1 MADTI
6 FFITIPDYARDS
18 FLNNIKVNYLI
29 IVIIALLAAMIIG
42 LNIRWPNT
50 QDNQLNQI
58 ISRGEL
64 RVSAISSPLI
74 YLDEHKNLHG
84 FDYELVQSFADY
96 LGIKLIVTIRPSVEL
111 LFNDIEKE
119 KADIGV
125 AGLLYNKDR
134 LQTMKTGPS
143 YLNVTQQLVY
153 RKGSVRPKNFK
164 ELKGRLVV
172 MAGSAHV
179 STLKS
184 LTDIYPE
191 LTWEETTEFTTNQL
205 LEMVGEGLIDYT
217 LEDSISVALQ
227 QRIHPEIAVGFDL
240 VDDHAVTWYMKRL
253 NDDSLN
259 AALLDFFNVSNETD
273 LLARLDEKYFSHVE
287 SFDYFDTMSFIK
299 AINNKLPSY
308 QPLFEKY
315 ATALDWKLLAA
326 IAWQESHWDP
336 LATSP
341 TGVRGLMMLTK
352 PTAETMGITDRLDA
366 EESIKGGAAYLEYL
380 MQRLPVSIA
389 DDDRIW
395 FALSAYNMGYGHM
408 QDVRKLTE
416 LQGGDP
422 DRWLDVKSRL
432 PLLTQPKYYSQLNYG
447 YARGHEAYRYVENIR
462 RYHQSL
468 VGYLQN
474 QDKKQRALS
483 IAEKSL
489 IISPPT
495 EQSHEQEYKVEQ
507 NITNNQ
513 KDITDEKEQTTT
525 TQSKISLNYIQ
536 SLQSQ
541 YKFSILSPSRD
552 KLPLGQYLL
561 SITPEKHTQDK
572 EQAEPVE

>member
-1 MADTI
+1 M
-6 FFITIPDYARDS
+6 
-18 FLNNIKVNYLI
+18 NNIKVNYFI
-29 IVIIALLAAMIIG
+29 IGIIALVAAMIIG
-42 LNIRWPNT
+42 LNLRWPNT
-50 QDNQLNQI
+50 QNNQLNQI
-58 ISRGEL
+58 LSRGEL

-74 YLDEHKNLHG
+74 YLDDEANLHG

-96 LGIKLIVTIRPSVEL
+96 LGVKLIITMRPTVEL
-111 LFNDIEKE
+111 IFDDIEE
-119 KADIGV
+119 GNADIGV

-134 LQTMKTGPS
+134 LQKMKTGPS

-153 RKGSVRPKNFK
+153 RKGSTRPKSFNDI
-164 ELKGRLVV
+164 KGKLVV
-172 MAGSAHV
+172 MAGSAHA

-184 LTDIYPE
+184 LAGKYPE
-191 LTWEETTEFTTNQL
+191 LTWQETTEYTTNQL
-205 LEMVGEGLIDYT
+205 LEMVAEGLIDYT

-240 VDDHAVTWYMKRL
+240 VDDHAITWYMKRL

-259 AALLDFFNVSNETD
+259 AALLDFFNVSNEID
-273 LLARLDEKYFSHVE
+273 LLARLDEKYFSHVS
-287 SFDYFDTMSFIK
+287 SFDYFDTISFIN
-299 AINNKLPSY
+299 AINKKLPNY

-315 ATALDWKLLAA
+315 ATTLDWKLLAA

-352 PTAETMGITDRLDA
+352 PTAETMGVADRLDA

-395 FALSAYNMGYGHM
+395 FALAAYNMGYGHM

-416 LQGGDP
+416 MQGGDP

-432 PLLTQPKYYSQLNYG
+432 PLLTQKKYYSQLNYG

-474 QDKKQRALS
+474 QDKKQRALA

-489 IISPPT
+489 ILFPPLT
-495 EQSHEQEYKVEQ
+495 TPNEQKQAVENADTAKQDDVTSNAPQASSTQNPHQEKVSL
-507 NITNNQ
+507 
-513 KDITDEKEQTTT
+513 KHV
-525 TQSKISLNYIQ
+525 QSAPVQ
-536 SLQSQ
+536 Q
-541 YKFSILSPSRD
+541 
-552 KLPLGQYLL
+552 KLPAIPPKDTLTLGQYFL
-561 SITPEKHTQDK
+561 SPHTQEGSHAK
-572 EQAEPVE
+572 EPTEPVTTNN

>member
-1 MADTI
+1 M
-6 FFITIPDYARDS
+6 
-18 FLNNIKVNYLI
+18 NNIKVNYLI

-42 LNIRWPNT
+42 FNIRWPNT
-50 QDNQLNQI
+50 QDNQLSQI

-64 RVSAISSPLI
+64 RVSAVSSPLI
-74 YLDEHKNLHG
+74 YLDDQGSLHG

-96 LGIKLIVTIRPSVEL
+96 LNLKLTVTMRPTVEQ
-111 LFNDIEKE
+111 LFNDVDNES
-119 KADIGV
+119 ADIGV

-134 LQTMKTGPS
+134 LEKMKTGPS

-153 RKGSVRPKNFK
+153 RKGSTRPKSFDDI
-164 ELKGRLVV
+164 KGKLVV
-172 MAGSAHV
+172 MKGSAHA
-179 STLKS
+179 STLKQLS
-184 LTDIYPE
+184 EKYPN
-191 LTWEETTEFTTNQL
+191 LTWQETTEFTTNQL
-205 LEMVGEGLIDYT
+205 LEMVAEGLIDYT

-227 QRIHPEIAVGFDL
+227 QRIHPEVAVGFDL
-240 VDDHAVTWYMKRL
+240 VDDHAITWYMKRL
-253 NDDSLN
+253 ADDSLN
-259 AALLDFFNVSNETD
+259 AALLDFFNSSNETG
-273 LLARLDEKYFSHVE
+273 LLALLDEKYFSHVG
-287 SFDYFDTMSFIK
+287 SFDYFDTVAFIN
-299 AINNKLPSY
+299 AINNKLPNF
-308 QPLFEKY
+308 QPLFERY

-352 PTAETMGITDRLDA
+352 PTAETMGIRDRLDA

-416 LQGGDP
+416 MQGGDP
-422 DRWLDVKSRL
+422 NRWLDVKSRL
-432 PLLTQPKYYSQLNYG
+432 PLLAQKKYYSQLNYG

-474 QDKKQRALS
+474 QDKKQRALDIVEQS
-483 IAEKSL
+483 LLNFPLLNKADTIQEKLPQEDVENSTKSTQK
-489 IISPPT
+489 IQQSPP
-495 EQSHEQEYKVEQ
+495 QQE
-507 NITNNQ
+507 
-513 KDITDEKEQTTT
+513 
-525 TQSKISLNYIQ
+525 KISLNYAQTAKI
-536 SLQSQ
+536 Q
-541 YKFSILSPSRD
+541 YKLPPLSPPSD
-552 KLPLGQYLL
+552 KLSLGQYLL
-561 SITPEKHTQDK
+561 SITPEKVLQDEK
-572 EQAEPVE
+572 VLNKLPVPAK

>member
-1 MADTI
+1 
-6 FFITIPDYARDS
+6 
-18 FLNNIKVNYLI
+18 
-29 IVIIALLAAMIIG
+29 MIIG
-42 LNIRWPNT
+42 LNLRWPNT
-50 QDNQLNQI
+50 QNNQLNQI
-58 ISRGEL
+58 LSRGEL

-74 YLDEHKNLHG
+74 YLDDEANLHG

-96 LGIKLIVTIRPSVEL
+96 LGVKLIITMRPTVEL
-111 LFNDIEKE
+111 IFDDIEE
-119 KADIGV
+119 GNADIGV

-134 LQTMKTGPS
+134 LQKMKTGPS

-153 RKGSVRPKNFK
+153 RKGSTRPKSFNDI
-164 ELKGRLVV
+164 KGKLVV
-172 MAGSAHV
+172 MAGSAHA

-184 LTDIYPE
+184 LADKYPE
-191 LTWEETTEFTTNQL
+191 LTWQETTEYTTNQL
-205 LEMVGEGLIDYT
+205 LEMVAEGLIDYT

-240 VDDHAVTWYMKRL
+240 VDDHAITWYMKRL

-259 AALLDFFNVSNETD
+259 AALLDFFNVSNEID
-273 LLARLDEKYFSHVE
+273 LLARLDEKYFSHVS
-287 SFDYFDTMSFIK
+287 SFDYFDTISFIN
-299 AINNKLPSY
+299 AINKKLPNY

-315 ATALDWKLLAA
+315 ATPLDWKLLAA

-352 PTAETMGITDRLDA
+352 PTAETMGVADRLDA

-395 FALSAYNMGYGHM
+395 FALAAYNMGYGHM

-416 LQGGDP
+416 MQGGDP

-432 PLLTQPKYYSQLNYG
+432 PLLTQKKYYSQLNYG

-474 QDKKQRALS
+474 QDKKQRALA

-489 IISPPT
+489 ILFPPLT
-495 EQSHEQEYKVEQ
+495 TPNEQKQAVENADTAKQDDVTSNAPQASSTQNPHQEKVSL
-507 NITNNQ
+507 
-513 KDITDEKEQTTT
+513 KHV
-525 TQSKISLNYIQ
+525 QSAPVQ
-536 SLQSQ
+536 Q
-541 YKFSILSPSRD
+541 
-552 KLPLGQYLL
+552 KLPAIPPKDTLTLGQYFL
-561 SITPEKHTQDK
+561 SPHTQEGSHAK
-572 EQAEPVE
+572 EPTEPVTTNN